1 MRNIDNL
8 SYHIEWLDPKELIP
22 YEANSKLHDE
32 KNVRNI
38 ANSILRY
45 GWQQNITIT
54 KDKVIIIGHG
64 RRLAAMKLKCKVPC
78 KVIEDELTDDDIRE
92 LRIADNLTHD
102 GQYDW
107 QLMNTEIDSF
117 GLDFSGFDFDF
128 HEQIEQLAKETN
140 NAPGAEDDESDED
153 DEQISRL
160 QHNVFENFERDFE
173 PRYTGLFDIPVM
185 KATQTTGEQF
195 IRFCDWKEC
204 DDPENYIAH
213 FYYDDFKFIK
223 AWREPDV
230 YIERLKQFKAVVSPD
245 FSLYTDFPVALQI
258 LSCYRRQWLGA
269 YWQSLG
275 MDVIP
280 DVVWGDEN
288 SFNFCFDGIPKYSVV
303 AVSSVGVKC
312 DKDWNGSTGDM
323 FKKGYDEMLKRLEP
337 TAVLFYGDAIDGLE
351 GNIIQIPSFYAQ
363 RREMLNQKKR
373 NKNQSI

>member
-1 MRNIDNL
+1 MKRTIDEL
-8 SYHIEWLDPKELIP
+8 TYHVEWLEPSELIP
-22 YEANSKLHDE
+22 YEHNSKLHDK
-32 KNVRNI
+32 KNVENI
-38 ANSILRY
+38 ANSIKRY
-45 GWQQNITIT
+45 GWQQNLTVT

-64 RRLAAMKLKCKVPC
+64 RQLAALKLGCKVPC
-78 KVIEDELTDDDIRE
+78 KVIEDDLTDDEIKE

-107 QLMNTEIDSF
+107 AEMNAEIDQF
-117 GLDFSGFDFDF
+117 GLTFSGFDFDF
-128 HEQIEQLAKETN
+128 HEQIEQLTGE
-140 NAPGAEDDESDED
+140 PDEEPDDDED

-185 KATQTTGEQF
+185 KATQTTGSQF
-195 IRFCDWKEC
+195 LRFCDWKEC

-223 AWREPDV
+223 AWRDPDMYV
-230 YIERLKQFKAVVSPD
+230 DRLKRFKAVISPD

-275 MDVIP
+275 IDVIP
-280 DVVWGDEN
+280 DVVWGNED
-288 SFNFCFDGIPKYSVV
+288 SFYFCYDGVPMHSVV
-303 AVSSVGVKC
+303 AVSSVGVKR
-312 DKDWNGSTGDM
+312 DKDWNGSQGDV
-323 FKKGYDEMLKRLEP
+323 FKKGFDEMMKRLEP

-373 NKNQSI
+373 DKDNLVSK